1 MMKEK
6 LFTAISTVL
15 IFFPFTI
22 FPIRWNPWALES
34 PAAEIIILVYIAVMI
49 VGGIFTITAYTKGK
63 VKNNLMKICLEIGRA
78 HV

>member
-1 MMKEK
+1 MKEK

-49 VGGIFTITAYTKGK
+49 VGVFSRLPLTQKGRLRTI
-63 VKNNLMKICLEIGRA
+63 
-78 HV
+78 